1 MSRRL
6 DLVTCRWVP
15 GTLDRVRV
23 SSPDRA
29 EVLDIGAVERRFGR
43 AALEALYLKGH
54 FTSRAGVSNVVPSD
68 LQES

>member
-1 MSRRL
+1 MSHLL

-23 SSPDRA
+23 SSRGQA
-29 EVLDIGAVERRFGR
+29 EVLDIGEVERRFGR

-54 FTSRAGVSNVVPSD
+54 FTRRDDVSNEFPPD
-68 LQES
+68 IRE